1 MPDKIHVLDISMYSF
16 KEILGLFD
24 MTYDI
29 SLEDMKR
36 AKKKVL
42 MLHPDKSR
50 LPAEYFLFYKK
61 ALDHIFEY
69 YKNTKKVETDIANT
83 NTSYIGNELNTYDKH
98 TTRKIAETVN
108 KIDTSTFNKKFNQIF
123 EDNVGIKKSIE
134 KRQNKNEWFKE
145 DTTSLNTSNINTKN
159 VNGAIQ
165 QLKTENK
172 QMLLAKYTGIET
184 LVSRGG
190 TDLYD
195 DLGEN
200 SDDETDNTYITSDP
214 FSKLKFDDLRK
225 VHKDQT
231 IFAVSENDYVYDPST
246 RSSVDSY
253 ARSRGQQNLTPMEK
267 NKAEHLLRE
276 KEMAHSK
283 KIAEKQYKSNLETKK
298 YEEMNKN
305 ILSGFLRVKN
315 A

>member
-1 MPDKIHVLDISMYSF
+1 MSGKTHVLDISMYSF

-29 SLEDMKR
+29 REEDIKR

-50 LPAEYFLFYKK
+50 LPSEYFLFYKK

-69 YKNTKKVETDIANT
+69 YKNTKKTENDLTNT
-83 NTSYIGNELNTYDKH
+83 NTAYTSNEFNTYDKH
-98 TTRKIAETVN
+98 TTRKITETIHKMN
-108 KIDTSTFNKKFNQIF
+108 SNTFNQKFNKVF
-123 EDNVGIKKSIE
+123 EENVSSKK
-134 KRQNKNEWFKE
+134 KQNKNEWFKE
-145 DTTSLNTSNINTKN
+145 DDPVFNISNTNTKN

-165 QLKTENK
+165 QIKTENK
-172 QMLLAKYTGIET
+172 QMLLAKYTGIQT
-184 LVSRGG
+184 LNSGSG

-195 DLGEN
+195 DLGED
-200 SDDETDNTYITSDP
+200 SDDETAENQAYITSDP

-231 IFAVSENDYVYDPST
+231 IFAVSENDYIYDPAT
-246 RSSVDSY
+246 RSSVDTY
-253 ARSRGQQNLTPMEK
+253 TRARGQQNLTPIEK
-267 NKAEHLLRE
+267 NVAEHLLRE
-276 KEMAHSK
+276 KEMELSK
-283 KIAEKQYKSNLETKK
+283 KIAEKQYKSTLATRK

-305 ILSGFLRVKN
+305 ILSGFLRLKN
-315 A
+315 

>member
-1 MPDKIHVLDISMYSF
+1 MSEKKHLLDISMYSF
-16 KEILGLFD
+16 KELLGLFD

-29 SLEDMKR
+29 SPEDIKR

-50 LPAEYFLFYKK
+50 LSSEYFLFYKK

-69 YKNTKKVETDIANT
+69 YKTTKKSEMDIANT
-83 NTSYIGNELNTYDKH
+83 NTAYVSSELNTYDKH
-98 TTRKIAETVN
+98 TTRKIAETVH
-108 KIDTSTFNKKFNQIF
+108 KMDTSVFNQKFNKIF
-123 EDNVGIKKSIE
+123 EDNVVSNKKQPS
-134 KRQNKNEWFKE
+134 RNNWFKE
-145 DTTSLNTSNINTKN
+145 ETPVLNLANVNTKN
-159 VNGAIQ
+159 VNGAIHQ
-165 QLKTENK
+165 IKTENK
-172 QMLLAKYTGIET
+172 QMLLAKYTGIQT
-184 LVSRGG
+184 LNSGSG

-195 DLGEN
+195 DMGEDSDEESPEN
-200 SDDETDNTYITSDP
+200 SAYITSDP

-231 IFAVSENDYVYDPST
+231 IFAVSENDYVYDPVT

-253 ARSRGQQNLTPMEK
+253 ARTRGQQNLTPMEK
-267 NKAEHLLRE
+267 NMAEHLLRE
-276 KEMAHSK
+276 KEMEHSK
-283 KIAEKQYKSNLETKK
+283 KIAQKQYKSTLETKK

-315 A
+315 T

>member
-1 MPDKIHVLDISMYSF
+1 MSEKKHLLDISMYSF
-16 KEILGLFD
+16 KELLGLFD

-29 SLEDMKR
+29 SPEDIKR

-50 LPAEYFLFYKK
+50 LSSEYFLFYKK

-69 YKNTKKVETDIANT
+69 YKTTKKSEMDIANT
-83 NTSYIGNELNTYDKH
+83 NTAYISSELNTYDKH
-98 TTRKIAETVN
+98 TTRKIAETVH
-108 KIDTSTFNKKFNQIF
+108 KMDTSVFNQKFNKIF
-123 EDNVGIKKSIE
+123 EDNVVSNKKQPS
-134 KRQNKNEWFKE
+134 RNNWFKE
-145 DTTSLNTSNINTKN
+145 EAPVLNLANVNTKN
-159 VNGAIQ
+159 VNGAIHQ
-165 QLKTENK
+165 IKTENK
-172 QMLLAKYTGIET
+172 QMLLAKYTGIQT
-184 LVSRGG
+184 LNSGSG

-195 DLGEN
+195 DMGEDSDEESPEN
-200 SDDETDNTYITSDP
+200 SAYITSDP

-231 IFAVSENDYVYDPST
+231 IFAVSENDYVYDPAT

-253 ARSRGQQNLTPMEK
+253 ARTRGQQNLTPMEK
-267 NKAEHLLRE
+267 NMAEHLLRE
-276 KEMAHSK
+276 KEMEHSK
-283 KIAEKQYKSNLETKK
+283 KIAQKQYKSTLETKK